1 MPPRYTAEPVREPE
15 QITNDEVDAVLLDRI
30 YANLL
35 RHATYADVWATG
47 PVVCAPSSWMDAAG
61 GGGVPAGAR
70 LLTIVTMVAHVAAVV
85 VPQRGAVA
93 ARIVKESAVRIKQTS
108 LSTAQIQGTWDACT
122 APVPHATA
130 WGRWAVGG
138 AGCPF

>member
-1 MPPRYTAEPVREPE
+1 MPTYGQPDQSYVHPLLGWTPR
-15 QITNDEVDAVLLDRI
+15 
-30 YANLL
+30 
-35 RHATYADVWATG
+35 
-47 PVVCAPSSWMDAAG
+47 G

-70 LLTIVTMVAHVAAVV
+70 LLTIVTMVAHVVAVV